1 MQERVTTSF
10 IPKESLTSERKRT
23 PNRGNPF
30 AIVNIIT
37 GFVLLVAV
45 LTSGGLFLFENYTVS
60 AIEAKRAS
68 LDRQRAAFEPAT
80 IKALARLDRRLD
92 AGGRLLQS
100 HVALSNIFQ
109 ELEARSVQTLRFSD
123 FSYAPGNLGNMVIIM
138 NGEAQSFNA
147 VAVQADALG
156 ASPLFQDPIF
166 SNLNIDK
173 EGKVIF
179 TFTANVD
186 PVRIS
191 YATLLAGAG
200 AAAQP
205 EELAPP
211 AETDTTSSAQ

>member
-23 PNRGNPF
+23 PNPGNPF

-37 GFVLLVAV
+37 GFILLVAV
-45 LTSGGLFLFENYTVS
+45 LASAGLFLFENYTKG
-60 AIEAKRAS
+60 AIEAKKAS

-92 AGGRLLQS
+92 AGGRLLKG

-109 ELEARSVQTLRFSD
+109 ELEARSVQSLRFTD
-123 FSYAPGNLGNMVIIM
+123 FSYAAGNLGSMVIIM
-138 NGEAQSFNA
+138 NGEATSFNA
-147 VAVQADALG
+147 VAVQADSLG

-173 EGKVIF
+173 DGTVIF

-186 PVRIS
+186 PSRIS

-211 AETDTTSSAQ
+211 AETGTTTAP

>member
-45 LTSGGLFLFENYTVS
+45 LTSGGLFLFENYTVG

-156 ASPLFQDPIF
+156 ASPLFKDPIF